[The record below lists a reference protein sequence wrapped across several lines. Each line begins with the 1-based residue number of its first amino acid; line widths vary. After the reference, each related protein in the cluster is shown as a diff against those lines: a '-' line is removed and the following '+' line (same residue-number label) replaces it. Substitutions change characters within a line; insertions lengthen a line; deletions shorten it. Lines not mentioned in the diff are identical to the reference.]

1 MNVQKLLTY
10 IEMHH
15 IAVVGQVE
23 RSGSTFIMVNSLYCE
38 NGSARYEIEAICI
51 LRLERPDFSVQT
63 A

>member
-38 NGSARYEIEAICI
+38 NGSARYEIEEIPATWKAVRDY
-51 LRLERPDFSVQT
+51 LGY
-63 A
+63 